1 MMRLV
6 FKLYSSYLF
15 VMLFLFLYLLFIK
28 QLEIF
33 ASTALEYFSL
43 FSFLILFNNKYIK
56 GGVWSCLLLVLGI
69 QMASLYTSGN
79 MVIPLTL
86 SNLGEYNAIGSI
98 LLLKLIVIVFSFFIT
113 SLPIYFSSNYSC
125 SVPFSKL
132 MAFTIVL
139 FPFFNGPFFTF
150 SKTLYSYYEQITFTP
165 VYNYPELANK
175 YLKVGVWGKPSTL
188 TAFNNP
194 NVIVIFTEGM
204 SASVIDK
211 VNGKGLGVTPN
222 IDSLY
227 KNSIVFNNYFNH
239 TAATFRGL
247 RGQLT
252 SAYQYKDGVGTGQ
265 DGFFEISNETVR
277 STFDKRLI
285 SLPEILNAH
294 GYKTIFLSSTE
305 RNSTLN
311 AMVKTLSFDE
321 VYGMGDF
328 DFYQND
334 RMTDRQTFL
343 SLADIV
349 NKNKNN
355 KFFIGV
361 YTSGTHHG
369 IDSPD
374 MIYKDG
380 KNPYYNKFYNF
391 DYQLGLFINNLKKSG
406 VLDNTMVV
414 ITADHAT
421 FPTPEFNSSFGTNAK
436 YFIDTIPLL
445 IIGGSGGRIID
456 AMGSNSLSLTPTILQ
471 LLNINNT
478 PNFFLGCSLLDVICK
493 SRFSNISAI
502 GKSFFKTD
510 AEEYPDYN
518 VQELN
523 KSDEIL
529 NFYNIS
535 G

>member
-1 MMRLV
+1 
-6 FKLYSSYLF
+6 
-15 VMLFLFLYLLFIK
+15 
-28 QLEIF
+28 
-33 ASTALEYFSL
+33 
-43 FSFLILFNNKYIK
+43 
-56 GGVWSCLLLVLGI
+56 
-69 QMASLYTSGN
+69 
-79 MVIPLTL
+79 
-86 SNLGEYNAIGSI
+86 
-98 LLLKLIVIVFSFFIT
+98 
-113 SLPIYFSSNYSC
+113 
-125 SVPFSKL
+125 
-132 MAFTIVL
+132 
-139 FPFFNGPFFTF
+139 FFTF

-175 YLKVGVWGKPSTL
+175 YLKVGVWGKSSTL

-328 DFYQND
+328 DFYQSD

-343 SLADIV
+343 SLTDIV

-380 KNPYYNKFYNF
+380 KNPYYNKFFNF
-391 DYQLGLFINNLKKSG
+391 DYQLGLFIN
-406 VLDNTMVV
+406 
-414 ITADHAT
+414 
-421 FPTPEFNSSFGTNAK
+421 
-436 YFIDTIPLL
+436 
-445 IIGGSGGRIID
+445 III
-456 AMGSNSLSLTPTILQ
+456 
-471 LLNINNT
+471 
-478 PNFFLGCSLLDVICK
+478 
-493 SRFSNISAI
+493 
-502 GKSFFKTD
+502 
-510 AEEYPDYN
+510 
-518 VQELN
+518 
-523 KSDEIL
+523 
-529 NFYNIS
+529 
-535 G
+535 